1 MLVDLWSTKLGLM
14 LRKNTPER
22 NIKMDPLEDAG
33 KVTGFSSPATDYSQ
47 DRLHIIQK
55 LVKDPTNTFYFEME
69 NNDMSGFGILK
80 GALLVVDRSVKPKN
94 EEIVIANVEGVWITR
109 KLLIQTNSVS
119 LASSLEKETNIDIT
133 DNAVII
139 FGTVI
144 WSCNPME
151 VS

>member
-1 MLVDLWSTKLGLM
+1 M

-22 NIKMDPLEDAG
+22 NIDMDPLEDAG

-80 GALLVVDRSVKPKN
+80 GALLVVDRSVRPKN
-94 EEIVIANVEGVWITR
+94 SEIVIANVEGEWVTR
-109 KLLIQTNSVS
+109 KLIVKSSTVHLVSS
-119 LASSLEKETNIDIT
+119 LAEEEEVIDIT
-133 DNAVII
+133 DGQVVI

-144 WSCNPME
+144 WSCNPMAGI
-151 VS
+151 VKRIID